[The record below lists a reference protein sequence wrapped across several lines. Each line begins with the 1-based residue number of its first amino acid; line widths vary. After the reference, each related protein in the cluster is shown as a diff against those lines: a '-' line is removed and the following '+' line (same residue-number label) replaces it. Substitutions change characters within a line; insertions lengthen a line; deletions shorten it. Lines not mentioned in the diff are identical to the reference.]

1 MWRLLYSM
9 AVMLR
14 ISRSVAAVI
23 VVVTAVLL
31 LGCGKPPP
39 PPISE
44 KEIDTLELKL
54 DEGKVMTESPPGSVG
69 PAAPGGSASQPAS
82 ADGALPANDSDVPKS
97 DAPKSD
103 APKAE
108 SSANKP

>member
-1 MWRLLYSM
+1 MWQLSYSM

-14 ISRSVAAVI
+14 LSRSVVAVL
-23 VVVTAVLL
+23 VVGTAVLL

-44 KEIDTLELKL
+44 KEIDALELKL

-82 ADGALPANDSDVPKS
+82 AEGAFPVHD
-97 DAPKSD
+97 SD
-103 APKAE
+103 APKA
-108 SSANKP
+108 SAAANMP